1 MPIQETK
8 ETIITEG
15 IMARTAI
22 VETMET
28 VTMETMKTRIMAM
41 IHDND

>member
-8 ETIITEG
+8 ETIITDE
-15 IMARTAI
+15 IMTTTAM
-22 VETMET
+22 VETMEA